1 MTMAK
6 RESDIRSSINGRAL
20 SPSTPR
26 LSVVPRHRLFIAL
39 TSLAAV
45 ISTPLLSQTS
55 TTAGT
60 QAPAPLDCSDPLMAG
75 SSKCSSQIQEPG
87 GQATSPAPG
96 AAGTQ
101 SQYPNSNDFD
111 IEHLPQLPAAE
122 NRARQVQFPP
132 EPLTEFQKFVA
143 STTGEVLP
151 VFGSNLFQDVPST
164 FAPLDM
170 AAVPP
175 DFVIGPGDE
184 LRIRVWGQINFQ
196 ANLRVDRSGQI
207 FLPQVGPVQVA
218 GLTYSDLAPHL
229 RSEMGHVYRN
239 FDLSADIGQIHS
251 VQVYVSGQARRP
263 GLYTVSSLSTLL
275 SAIFACGGP
284 SLQGSMRDIQLRRGS
299 MVVTSFDLYDMLV
312 NGDKSKD
319 VKLESGDVIFIPP
332 VGAQAAIVGSVRVP
346 AIYELRPNESLNE
359 LLAGAG
365 NASSLASQTRISI
378 ERIDNHRD
386 RLAIE
391 VAYDAGGL
399 ATPMADGDLVRLFPI
414 GPKYQKTVIIRGNI
428 ANPGRFAWHPGMHIS
443 ELIPDKDSLI
453 TTNYWWRRAQLGL
466 PTPEFEPDQ
475 GLADQR
481 QPHNDQPVT
490 LNLSNPG
497 QTNAQATTNSEW
509 GQNQSGQNQS
519 GQSGSGQSLTGENLS
534 AQQRSNGSSLAAT
547 QSTELKRTIPST
559 QRTDILKLAPEI
571 DWDYAAIER
580 IDPETLK
587 TTVMAF
593 DLGKLVLQH
602 DASQDLELEP
612 GDVVSVFSEADIRL
626 PVGQQTK
633 LVRLDGEFEHAGVY
647 TAQEGETL
655 HHLVERAG
663 GITSNAYLYGSE
675 FTRESARSVQ
685 QARIDE
691 YVQSL
696 AMRIQRGSMELAS
709 SPSASAQ
716 ALAGGAA
723 ESSERDLIASLRE
736 IRATGRIV
744 LRFTPNSSGISSIPD
759 IPLEDGDHF
768 VVPPIPK
775 IVNVVGSVYDQ
786 SSFLFS
792 PGRDTEAYL
801 HLAGGPNRDADRRH
815 SFIIRADGEVVSE
828 DSSKGLLGSDFNN
841 LRIYPGDTIVVP
853 EKTLKPSALRDIIDW
868 SQVFSQFALGAAALN
883 VIR

>member
-1 MTMAK
+1 MVFA
-6 RESDIRSSINGRAL
+6 
-20 SPSTPR
+20 
-26 LSVVPRHRLFIAL
+26 
-39 TSLAAV
+39 SLAAV
-45 ISTPLLSQTS
+45 VSAPLLSQS
-55 TTAGT
+55 SAPAQE
-60 QAPAPLDCSDPLMAG
+60 QAPSTLDCSDPLMAG
-75 SSKCSSQIQEPG
+75 SSKCSSQIQELG
-87 GQATSPAPG
+87 GQVTSPAAG

-101 SQYPNSNDFD
+101 SQNPNSNDFD
-111 IEHLPQLPAAE
+111 IEHLPQQPAAE
-122 NRARQVQFPP
+122 NRARQVQSPP

-151 VFGSNLFQDVPST
+151 VFGSNLFQNVPST

-170 AAVPP
+170 VPVPP

-184 LRIRVWGQINFQ
+184 LRIRVWGQVNFQ

-207 FLPQVGPVQVA
+207 FLPQVGPVHVA
-218 GLTYSDLAPHL
+218 GLLYSDLTAHL
-229 RSEMGHVYRN
+229 RSEMGRVYRN

-263 GLYTVSSLSTLL
+263 GVYTVSSLSTLL
-275 SAIFACGGP
+275 SAIFASGGP

-299 MVVTSFDLYDMLV
+299 KVVTSFDLYDMLI

-319 VKLESGDVIFIPP
+319 VMLQSGDVIFIPP
-332 VGAQAAIVGSVRVP
+332 VGAQAAIVGSVRIP
-346 AIYELRPNESLNE
+346 AIYELRPNESLDE
-359 LLAGAG
+359 LLADAG
-365 NASSLASQTRISI
+365 NASSVASQTRISI

-399 ATPMADGDLVRLFPI
+399 TTPMADGDLVRLFPI
-414 GPKYQKTVIIRGNI
+414 GPMYRKTVIIRGNI
-428 ANPGRFAWHPGMHIS
+428 ANAGRFAWHPGMRIS

-475 GLADQR
+475 GLGDQH
-481 QPHNDQPVT
+481 QPRDGQAVT
-490 LNLSNPG
+490 LNLSHPE
-497 QTNAQATTNSEW
+497 QVNAQALTNSQD

-519 GQSGSGQSLTGENLS
+519 GQNQSGQNQSGQNQSGHSESGQSLMGENLS
-534 AQQRSNGSSLAAT
+534 AQQRSSGSSIAAT
-547 QSTELKRTIPST
+547 QSAELNRTIPST
-559 QRTDILKLAPEI
+559 QRTDVLKLAPEI
-571 DWDYAAIER
+571 DWNYAAIER
-580 IDPETLK
+580 LNPETLR

-612 GDVVSVFSEADIRL
+612 GDVVSIFSEADIRL

-647 TAQEGETL
+647 SAQEGETL
-655 HHLVERAG
+655 RHLVERAG
-663 GITSNAYLYGSE
+663 GITPNAYLYGSE

-696 AMRIQRGSMELAS
+696 AMRIQRGNMEMAS
-709 SPSASAQ
+709 SPSGSAQ

-723 ESSERDLIASLRE
+723 ENSERDLIASLRE

-744 LRFTPNSSGISSIPD
+744 LSFTPDSSDISSIPD

-792 PGRDTEAYL
+792 PERDTEAYL

-828 DSSKGLLGSDFNN
+828 DTNKGLLGGEFNH

-853 EKTLKPSALRDIIDW
+853 EKTLKPSALRGIIDW

-883 VIR
+883 VIQ

>member
-1 MTMAK
+1 M
-6 RESDIRSSINGRAL
+6 NGRL
-20 SPSTPR
+20 WSPSATHPPLVAR
-26 LSVVPRHRLFIAL
+26 QRAVIAL
-39 TSLAAV
+39 TLLAAA
-45 ISTPLLSQTS
+45 ISTPLLSQSS
-55 TTAGT
+55 TTGGT
-60 QAPAPLDCSDPLMAG
+60 QGPATLDCSDPLMAG
-75 SSKCSSQIQEPG
+75 SSKCSGQTQESGEQVTPPSAGATNTPSQN
-87 GQATSPAPG
+87 
-96 AAGTQ
+96 
-101 SQYPNSNDFD
+101 PNSNDFD
-111 IEHLPQLPAAE
+111 ISRFPQRPEAE
-122 NRARQVQFPP
+122 NRARQVPPQP

-151 VFGSNLFQDVPST
+151 VFGSNLFLNVPST

-170 AAVPP
+170 SAVPA

-207 FLPQVGPVQVA
+207 FLPQIGPVEVA
-218 GLTYSDLAPHL
+218 GLTYSDLTPHL
-229 RSEMGHVYRN
+229 RSEMGRVYRN

-299 MVVTSFDLYDMLV
+299 KVLTSFDLYDMLI

-332 VGAQAAIVGSVRVP
+332 VGAQAAIVGSVRLP
-346 AIYELRPNESLNE
+346 GIYELRPNESLNE
-359 LLAGAG
+359 LLADAG

-386 RLAIE
+386 RMAIE

-414 GPKYQKTVIIRGNI
+414 GPKYQKTVILRGNI

-443 ELIPDKDSLI
+443 ELIPDKDSLT

-481 QPHNDQPVT
+481 QPRNDQPVT

-497 QTNAQATTNSEW
+497 QANAQGTTSSESW
-509 GQNQSGQNQS
+509 QNQPDQNQSGQNQS
-519 GQSGSGQSLTGENLS
+519 GPNQSGQSQSGQSLTGENLS

-547 QSTELKRTIPST
+547 QSAELKRTIPSA

-587 TTVMAF
+587 TTVLAF
-593 DLGKLVLQH
+593 DLGKMVLQH

-633 LVRLDGEFEHAGVY
+633 LVRLDGEFQHAGVY

-655 HHLVERAG
+655 RHLVERAG

-696 AMRIQRGSMELAS
+696 AMRIQRGSLDLAS
-709 SPSASAQ
+709 STSASSQ

-723 ESSERDLIASLRE
+723 QSSERDLIASLRE

-744 LRFTPNSSGISSIPD
+744 LRFTPNSSSISSIPD

-768 VVPPIPK
+768 VVPPMPK

-792 PGRDTEAYL
+792 SGRDTAAYL
-801 HLAGGPNRDADRRH
+801 RLAGGPNRDADRKH

-828 DSSKGLLGSDFNN
+828 DSSKGFLGGEFYN

-853 EKTLKPSALRDIIDW
+853 EKTLKPSALRAIIDW

-883 VIR
+883 VIQ

>member
-1 MTMAK
+1 
-6 RESDIRSSINGRAL
+6 
-20 SPSTPR
+20 
-26 LSVVPRHRLFIAL
+26 VH
-39 TSLAAV
+39 
-45 ISTPLLSQTS
+45 
-55 TTAGT
+55 
-60 QAPAPLDCSDPLMAG
+60 
-75 SSKCSSQIQEPG
+75 
-87 GQATSPAPG
+87 
-96 AAGTQ
+96 
-101 SQYPNSNDFD
+101 
-111 IEHLPQLPAAE
+111 
-122 NRARQVQFPP
+122 
-132 EPLTEFQKFVA
+132 
-143 STTGEVLP
+143 
-151 VFGSNLFQDVPST
+151 
-164 FAPLDM
+164 
-170 AAVPP
+170 
-175 DFVIGPGDE
+175 
-184 LRIRVWGQINFQ
+184 
-196 ANLRVDRSGQI
+196 
-207 FLPQVGPVQVA
+207 VA
-218 GLTYSDLAPHL
+218 GLLYSDLTAHL
-229 RSEMGHVYRN
+229 RSEMGRVYRN

-263 GLYTVSSLSTLL
+263 GVYTVSSLSTLL
-275 SAIFACGGP
+275 SAIFASGGP

-299 MVVTSFDLYDMLV
+299 KVVTSFDLYDMLI

-319 VKLESGDVIFIPP
+319 VMLQSGDVIFIPP
-332 VGAQAAIVGSVRVP
+332 VGAQAAIVGSVRIP
-346 AIYELRPNESLNE
+346 AIYELRPNESLDE
-359 LLAGAG
+359 LLADAG
-365 NASSLASQTRISI
+365 NASSVASQTRISI

-399 ATPMADGDLVRLFPI
+399 TTPMADGDLVRLFPI
-414 GPKYQKTVIIRGNI
+414 GPMYRKTVIIRGNI
-428 ANPGRFAWHPGMHIS
+428 ANAGRFAWHPGMRIS

-475 GLADQR
+475 GLGDQH
-481 QPHNDQPVT
+481 QPRDGQAVT
-490 LNLSNPG
+490 LNLSHPE
-497 QTNAQATTNSEW
+497 QVNAQALTNSQD

-519 GQSGSGQSLTGENLS
+519 GQNQSGQNQSGQNQSGHSESGQSLMGENLS
-534 AQQRSNGSSLAAT
+534 AQQRSSGSSIAAT
-547 QSTELKRTIPST
+547 QSAELNRTIPST
-559 QRTDILKLAPEI
+559 QRTDVLKLAPEI
-571 DWDYAAIER
+571 DWNYAAIER
-580 IDPETLK
+580 LNPETLR

-612 GDVVSVFSEADIRL
+612 GDVVSIFSEADIRL

-647 TAQEGETL
+647 SAQEGETL
-655 HHLVERAG
+655 RHLVERAG
-663 GITSNAYLYGSE
+663 GITPNAYLYGSE

-696 AMRIQRGSMELAS
+696 AMRIQRGNMEMAS
-709 SPSASAQ
+709 SPSGSAQ

-723 ESSERDLIASLRE
+723 ENSERDLIASLRE

-744 LRFTPNSSGISSIPD
+744 LSFTPDSSDISSIPD

-792 PGRDTEAYL
+792 PERDTEAYL

-828 DSSKGLLGSDFNN
+828 DTNKGLLGGEFNH

-853 EKTLKPSALRDIIDW
+853 EKTLKPSALRGIIDW

-883 VIR
+883 VIQ